1 MRRLERE
8 DEMTA
13 IVGTAAMRI
22 ADVGREPADH
32 ATEQA
37 VEDELLRVGE
47 NEPRELR
54 RQLLQRGSSRGGG
67 RSAPT
72 PQ

>member
-1 MRRLERE
+1 
-8 DEMTA
+8 MTA

-32 ATEQA
+32 AAEQA

-54 RQLLQRGSSRGGG
+54 
-67 RSAPT
+67 
-72 PQ
+72 